1 MDGDNSKGGRIEVC
15 ADNIWGSICSDGFDK
30 TDAYVVC
37 KELDLGESGIN
48 NVFYYDD
55 NVTWSLY
62 VEPTVYTNSYFG
74 DGDLPIVYSNM
85 ECRGYE
91 NTVLECTKQEFG
103 TFTCSRDKVV
113 GITCQDGM

>member
-1 MDGDNSKGGRIEVC
+1 MMIM
-15 ADNIWGSICSDGFDK
+15 WH
-30 TDAYVVC
+30 
-37 KELDLGESGIN
+37 
-48 NVFYYDD
+48 
-55 NVTWSLY
+55 WSLY

-113 GITCQDGM
+113 GITCQDGMWCCYIRSYEDFALNRLWKW

>member
-48 NVFYYDD
+48 NVFYYDY
-55 NVTWSLY
+55 NVTLVFVCRTYCLY
-62 VEPTVYTNSYFG
+62 
-74 DGDLPIVYSNM
+74 
-85 ECRGYE
+85 
-91 NTVLECTKQEFG
+91 
-103 TFTCSRDKVV
+103 
-113 GITCQDGM
+113 